1 MSIAR
6 HHAEW
11 LSLVPVS
18 GPFLSLPVLMEA
30 FPQGL
35 DAHDAEHARLLR
47 LAYEEWDDSF
57 QKKKTD
63 PSGHEAWIKF
73 VLTTTLELHESLHA
87 DGQAIPLPHQ
97 IEVPEPGDLLMPNI
111 VLNDPATKKA
121 RLLIRSYPRSQDLT
135 SYVAGS
141 RWKASP
147 ETRMTDLLH
156 GTGVRLGLVTNGEH
170 WMLVDAPKGETT
182 GY

>member
-1 MSIAR
+1 MD
-6 HHAEW
+6 
-11 LSLVPVS
+11 
-18 GPFLSLPVLMEA
+18 A

-57 QKKKTD
+57 QKKNSD
-63 PSGHEAWIKF
+63 PSVHEAWIKF
-73 VLTTTLELHESLHA
+73 VLTKTLEFDESLLA
-87 DGQAIPLPHQ
+87 EGQAIPQTLQ
-97 IEVPEPGDLLMPNI
+97 VEVPEHGELLRPNI

-121 RLLIRSYPRSQDLT
+121 RLLIQMYPRSQDLT

-182 GY
+182 G